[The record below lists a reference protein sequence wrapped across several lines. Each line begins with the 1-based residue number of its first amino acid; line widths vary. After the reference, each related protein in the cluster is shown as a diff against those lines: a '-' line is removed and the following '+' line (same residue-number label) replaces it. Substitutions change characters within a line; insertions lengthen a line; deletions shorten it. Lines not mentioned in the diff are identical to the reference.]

1 MEISVIVQLHRLI
14 VTALSYT
21 DCYPHC
27 YLHPTTHKS
36 CKMYQKIKISPG
48 PAAHAHKQRTFHS
61 RDTLS
66 GIWAHVPGCTTNNW
80 KHFTFGASENNV
92 ERMDDVA
99 ARVLWFIA
107 MEELIIRSC
116 RGVNIFAEYLPTHG
130 HPQSTYLFLFD
141 ILDEHEHGWG
151 RWRVGCWYWPGICV
165 GKEVYQFSPLFWP
178 QVSFFKS
185 FNFR

>member
-1 MEISVIVQLHRLI
+1 
-14 VTALSYT
+14 
-21 DCYPHC
+21 
-27 YLHPTTHKS
+27 
-36 CKMYQKIKISPG
+36 MYQKIKISPG

-66 GIWAHVPGCTTNNW
+66 GPRSQAAQANNW

-107 MEELIIRSC
+107 MKEFIIRSC
-116 RGVNIFAEYLPTHG
+116 RRVDICAEYLPAHG

-141 ILDEHEHGWG
+141 ILDEHDHGWG